1 MVAEIRNF
9 AADRLEITQDELI
22 KRADEI
28 FKLAMASGQL
38 GAAVNALKELG
49 ILSGKRLERS
59 ERGELGEFDRMSDD
73 ELRQAVA
80 DRAEQ
85 LGFVRKKETQH

>member
-1 MVAEIRNF
+1 
-9 AADRLEITQDELI
+9 
-22 KRADEI
+22 
-28 FKLAMASGQL
+28 MASGQL
-38 GAAVNALKELG
+38 GAVVNALKELG
-49 ILSGKRLERS
+49 ILSGKRIERG

-85 LGFVRKKETQH
+85 LGLVPKNETQH

>member
-1 MVAEIRNF
+1 V
-9 AADRLEITQDELI
+9 
-22 KRADEI
+22 
-28 FKLAMASGQL
+28 
-38 GAAVNALKELG
+38 
-49 ILSGKRLERS
+49 LSGKRIERA
-59 ERGELGEFDRMSDD
+59 ERGEPGEFDRMSDD

>member
-1 MVAEIRNF
+1 VR
-9 AADRLEITQDELI
+9 RCP
-22 KRADEI
+22 
-28 FKLAMASGQL
+28 L
-38 GAAVNALKELG
+38 G
-49 ILSGKRLERS
+49 
-59 ERGELGEFDRMSDD
+59 MSDE